1 MGKPSHVL
9 IIFEI
14 VTAISLERN
23 HMEVRNEGEPS
34 YLLLVLESQ
43 KDSFGE
49 KPFECKEC
57 GKLSFLLTG
66 IQRHKTIH
74 TIKFSEGK
82 LPREP
87 NHS

>member
-43 KDSFGE
+43 KDSHLE
-49 KPFECKEC
+49 RSLLNVRNVE
-57 GKLSFLLTG
+57 SF
-66 IQRHKTIH
+66 H
-74 TIKFSEGK
+74 FC
-82 LPREP
+82 
-87 NHS
+87 